1 MNDVMLYAR
10 LKQLGMPDAKAWD
23 LTAKIRDTLHPIA
36 AVAANKIYTAAK
48 QQNQLGAPGAAAAL
62 QDASIGAKA
71 ATVGVAIASGVSLAA
86 TGAALGSVV
95 PVVGTAIGAVV
106 GLLVGALFGPAK
118 EGQAAETW
126 DDMVK
131 NAYLFK
137 TLGRAFDE
145 RYFAEALKGM
155 MDKGNNAWPGCGKDG
170 YKNPDCF
177 AGPLAQTIVKGYLA
191 KTVPLSA
198 TTAQVYNSIVVPWL
212 KSGAGG
218 IFTWAPYA
226 AENAANGNIQGLMVT
241 ALVDRYLAGLP
252 VTRADMPEYAGQGY
266 TDHEPTLNVALA
278 SLLQTTAAPS
288 PSPSVALA
296 QAPTA
301 TVTPAVAKAAT
312 TIAAPVIA
320 AQAIPVQAVTT
331 ANISSVATPAGVT
344 PATVAP
350 LTPVQDSTAAILTPM
365 IANEGANMVTP
376 AAQQLVADVAANGVQ
391 QTPYGPPTAFD
402 LSSIPWWGW
411 ALGAGAAVWFATK
424 K

>member
-36 AVAANKIYTAAK
+36 AVAASKIHAAA
-48 QQNQLGAPGAAAAL
+48 NSTTLGAAAIG
-62 QDASIGAKA
+62 ASSNQATKTISLTLVGAKA
-71 ATVGVAIASGVSLAA
+71 GATI
-86 TGAALGSVV
+86 GSVF
-95 PVVGTAIGAVV
+95 PVVGTVIGAA
-106 GLLVGALFGPAK
+106 VGAVLGAVGSLFGPAK

-126 DDMVK
+126 DDMVA

-137 TLGRAFDE
+137 TLGRQFDE

-198 TTAQVYNSIVVPWL
+198 TTAQVYNSVVVPWL
-212 KSGAGG
+212 KAGAGG

-226 AENAANGNIQGLMVT
+226 AENAANGNIQGSMVT

-266 TDHEPTLNVALA
+266 TDHEPALNVALA
-278 SLLQTTAAPS
+278 PLLQTTAAPS

-296 QAPTA
+296 QAPKS
-301 TVTPAVAKAAT
+301 TVSAPIAKAAAT
-312 TIAAPVIA
+312 VAAPVIA
-320 AQAIPVQAVTT
+320 AAAIPVQAVQT
-331 ANISSVATPAGVT
+331 ANISSVASSSGVT
-344 PATVAP
+344 PASTAP
-350 LTPVQDSTAAILTPM
+350 LTPVQDSTAALLTPM
-365 IANEGANMVTP
+365 LANEGANMVSP
-376 AAQQLVADVAANGVQ
+376 AAQQVVADVAANGVQ
-391 QTPYGPPTAFD
+391 QTPYGPPSSFD
-402 LSSIPWWGW
+402 LSSIPWWAW
-411 ALGAGAAVWFATK
+411 ALGAGGAVYLATRS
-424 K
+424 

>member
-1 MNDVMLYAR
+1 MNDVMLYSR
-10 LKQLGMPDAKAWD
+10 LKGLGMPDADAWS

-36 AVAANKIYTAAK
+36 AVAAAKIHNAAAST
-48 QQNQLGAPGAAAAL
+48 QLGAVGTNQATKTVSL
-62 QDASIGAKA
+62 TLVGAKA
-71 ATVGVAIASGVSLAA
+71 GATVGSIIPGVG
-86 TGAALGSVV
+86 TIIGAAV
-95 PVVGTAIGAVV
+95 GAVLGAV
-106 GLLVGALFGPAK
+106 GSLFGPAK

-155 MDKGNNAWPGCGKDG
+155 MDKGNNAWPGCGSDG

-191 KTVPLSA
+191 KTVPLTA
-198 TTAQVYNSIVVPWL
+198 TTAQVYNSVVVPWL
-212 KSGAGG
+212 KGGAGG

-226 AENAANGNIQGLMVT
+226 AENTANGNIQGLMVT

-296 QAPTA
+296 QAPAA
-301 TVTPAVAKAAT
+301 TVSTAVAKAAT

-320 AQAIPVQAVTT
+320 AQAVPVQAVPV

-350 LTPVQDSTAAILTPM
+350 LTPVQDSTAALMLPM
-365 IANEGANMVTP
+365 ISNAGANMTTP

-391 QTPYGPPTAFD
+391 QTAYGPPSAFD
-402 LSSIPWWGW
+402 LSSIPWWAW
-411 ALGAGAAVWFATK
+411 ALGAGGAVYLATK